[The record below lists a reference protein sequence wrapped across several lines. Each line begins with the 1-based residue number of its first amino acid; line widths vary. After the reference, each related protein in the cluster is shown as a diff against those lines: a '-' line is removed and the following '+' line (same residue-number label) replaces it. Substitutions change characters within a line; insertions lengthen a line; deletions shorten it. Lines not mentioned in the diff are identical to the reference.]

1 MNLKQLKPKLN
12 FIAKNMRPILTQ
24 IKVTKNALEC
34 TDLETYV
41 KIKNDY
47 GMSEGLQ
54 NYSTLGL
61 VNSSNDITD
70 YPMTSVDRDHR
81 DVLNIDMSK
90 LERCLQFASKD
101 ETRLYL
107 NGVAV
112 NNGHLV
118 ATDGHTMKAYELDTK
133 FEHNYILPSNSLK
146 VLIKLL
152 KGYKLTGLVRLE
164 LNEQWATVE
173 TAQFTCSMRLIQREY
188 PKWRNIVPTSF
199 NHTIAIDN
207 FDAIKEAAPLFK
219 ECKRSFASKM
229 IGENGK
235 VYLSPKN
242 YPDQKFLI
250 GACAVECD
258 FEMGFNYSYLVRAA
272 NKKNQFTFK
281 YNNELAPCEFNEAI
295 VMPLKL

>member
-54 NYSTLGL
+54 NYTTLGL
-61 VNSSNDITD
+61 VNSSNDVTD
-70 YPMTSVDRDHR
+70 YPMNNIDRDHR

-112 NNGHLV
+112 NDGHLV
-118 ATDGHTMKAYELDTK
+118 ATDGHTMKAYELGEK
-133 FEHNYILPSNSLK
+133 FEHDYILPSTSLK

-152 KGYKLTGLVRLE
+152 KGYKLTGLVKLE
-164 LNEQWATVE
+164 LNEQWATVDN
-173 TAQFTCSMRLIQREY
+173 AQFTFSMRLIQRDY
-188 PKWRNIVPTSF
+188 PKWQAIVPTSYAHEVII
-199 NHTIAIDN
+199 NN
-207 FDAIKEAAPLFK
+207 FDILKDAAPLFK
-219 ECKRSFASKM
+219 ETRSHGAIMK
-229 IGENGK
+229 GREGL
-235 VYLSPKN
+235 VYLIPQK
-242 YPDQKFLI
+242 YPDSKFLI

-272 NKKNQFTFK
+272 NRENIFMFK